1 MSRRTAM
8 QSWKTFLQ
16 GVPGVASDLQL
27 DDVVLTGRVAFAR
40 AANASPELISEH
52 AGIGTKAAAKHS
64 DHIPSRPG
72 SAREV
77 KSQLNQKLK
86 RKQG

>member
-1 MSRRTAM
+1 MPSL
-8 QSWKTFLQ
+8 S
-16 GVPGVASDLQL
+16 PDYQL

-52 AGIGTKAAAKHS
+52 AGIGTKAAAKYS
-64 DHIPSRPG
+64 DHMPSCPG

-77 KSQLNQKLK
+77 MSQLNQKLR

>member
-1 MSRRTAM
+1 VTSLRHHLLCCAVRAT
-8 QSWKTFLQ
+8 
-16 GVPGVASDLQL
+16 GQL
-27 DDVVLTGRVAFAR
+27 AHHR

-52 AGIGTKAAAKHS
+52 AGIGTKAAVKYS
-64 DHIPSRPG
+64 DHMPSRLG

-77 KSQLNQKLK
+77 MSQLNQKLR